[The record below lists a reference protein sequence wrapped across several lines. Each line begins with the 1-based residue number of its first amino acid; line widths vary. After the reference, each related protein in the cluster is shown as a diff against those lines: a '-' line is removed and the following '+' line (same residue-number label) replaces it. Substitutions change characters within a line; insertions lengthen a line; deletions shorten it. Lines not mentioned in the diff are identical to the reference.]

1 MLNTKNKA
9 FYRQHCQLSPDE
21 DEFWQFS
28 FDQVGEY
35 DIPAMI
41 DTIRSE
47 TGAEKIFYTG
57 FSMGTTTFLAM
68 ANTRPEYQEYI
79 HLASLLAP
87 VVTIFI

>member
-1 MLNTKNKA
+1 
-9 FYRQHCQLSPDE
+9 
-21 DEFWQFS
+21 
-28 FDQVGEY
+28 
-35 DIPAMI
+35 MI

-87 VVTIFI
+87 VVTILIWHNFQKYESNKVFKTAAPSRKYISITSFWSSMYL

>member
-1 MLNTKNKA
+1 
-9 FYRQHCQLSPDE
+9 
-21 DEFWQFS
+21 
-28 FDQVGEY
+28 
-35 DIPAMI
+35 MI

-68 ANTRPEYQEYI
+68 ANTRPEYQEFI

-87 VVTIFI
+87 VVTILI